1 MDFYTV
7 CFAALMGLLSTR
19 IVGLV
24 SVGFH
29 TVLRNVCRKYT
40 VTGSAAVRMEN
51 YAIARISPTNVADA
65 SLSIAHGWYVL
76 FLDKRWR
83 SIILLNKTVNDRNDG
98 IIYEI
103 FAPFSAAAA
112 AVLGVVEANTPRVL
126 TTVQLNAYTT
136 HNYDYVIQHRTAFC
150 NAQKDA
156 VNKLMADYD
165 AVSRASM
172 LLYGPPGTGK
182 TATAEIF
189 AMCLAE
195 KYKVVPQVIKFNV
208 MKPGE
213 VIHYM
218 PTQARPLIVLLDEL
232 PHVMEIVEAKKNT
245 ATESLSYPCMLGLLD
260 YWGMQKHVV
269 VIGTVM
275 VSVSLENNELFRRG
289 RFNNVQY
296 FNAYYMSHRP

>member
-51 YAIARISPTNVADA
+51 YAIARISPTNVTDA

-83 SIILLNKTVNDRNDG
+83 SIILLNKAVNDRNDG

-103 FAPFSAAAA
+103 FTPFSAAAA

-156 VNKLMADYD
+156 VTKLMADYD
-165 AVSRASM
+165 AVSRTSM

-269 VIGTVM
+269 VIGTANM
-275 VSVSLENNELFRRG
+275 VSLENNELFRRG